1 MPGTKE
7 IRSKIASVKS
17 TQKITK
23 AMQMVATSKM
33 RRAQERMRLARP
45 YAQKMRNVIGH
56 LTEANPDYRHPF
68 LVTREPKAV
77 GFIVISTDRGL
88 AGALNANV
96 FKQTLLLM
104 REWQGKGAQVSLCII
119 GTKGLAFFRRLS
131 VPILA
136 NVSHLGDRPHVKDLI
151 GTVKVMLDAYR
162 AGALDR
168 LLLVNAQFV
177 NTMTQRAAVEQLLP
191 IEALDTEGLQEH
203 WDYIYEPE
211 AAYILDGLLMRYIE
225 SQVYRAAVENVAS
238 EMAARMV
245 AMKAA
250 SDNAGKLITELQ
262 LIYNKARQAA
272 ITKRSEEHTSE
283 LQSQS
288 NLVCRL
294 LLEKKKKKS
303 KKRPHLSIEVQAAF
317 NSIR

>member
-68 LVTREPKAV
+68 LITREPKAV
-77 GFIVISTDRGL
+77 GFIVVSTDRGL
-88 AGALNANV
+88 AGSLNANV
-96 FKQTLLLM
+96 FKQTLLAM
-104 REWQGKGAQVSLCII
+104 REWQHKGVQVKLCII
-119 GTKGLAFFRRLS
+119 GTKGLNFFRRLS
-131 VPILA
+131 VPILS
-136 NVSHLGDRPHVKDLI
+136 NVAHLGDRPHIKDLI

-162 AGALDR
+162 SGEIDR
-168 LLLVNAQFV
+168 LFLVNAQFV
-177 NTMTQRAAVEQLLP
+177 NTMTQKPQVAQLLP

-203 WDYIYEPE
+203 WDYIYEPD
-211 AAYILDGLLMRYIE
+211 AAGILDGVLMRYIE
-225 SQVYRAAVENVAS
+225 SQVYRAAVENVAC

-250 SDNAGKLITELQ
+250 TDNAGKLISELQ

-272 ITKRSEEHTSE
+272 ITKEISEI
-283 LQSQS
+283 
-288 NLVCRL
+288 VGG
-294 LLEKKKKKS
+294 
-303 KKRPHLSIEVQAAF
+303 AAAV
-317 NSIR
+317 

>member
-45 YAQKMRNVIGH
+45 YAEKMRNVIGH

-68 LVTREPKAV
+68 LVTREPKAI
-77 GFIVISTDRGL
+77 GLIVISSDRGL

-96 FKQTLLLM
+96 FKQTLALM
-104 REWQGKGAQVSLCII
+104 REWQGKGASVSLCLI
-119 GTKGLAFFRRLS
+119 GAKSLSFFRRLS

-136 NVSHLGDRPHVKDLI
+136 NVSGLGDRPHVKDLI

-162 AGALDR
+162 KGELDR
-168 LLLVNAQFV
+168 LFLVNAQFV
-177 NTMTQRAAVEQLLP
+177 NTMTQKPAVTPLLP
-191 IEALDTEGLQEH
+191 IEALDTEELQEH
-203 WDYIYEPE
+203 WDYIYEPD
-211 AAYILDGLLMRYIE
+211 AAGILDGLLMRYIE
-225 SQVYRAAVENVAS
+225 SQVYRGAVENVAS

-250 SDNAGKLITELQ
+250 TDNAGKLINELQ

-272 ITKRSEEHTSE
+272 ITKEISEI
-283 LQSQS
+283 
-288 NLVCRL
+288 VGG
-294 LLEKKKKKS
+294 
-303 KKRPHLSIEVQAAF
+303 AAAV
-317 NSIR
+317 